1 MRNVASLAMLLLSSF
16 HCASGRR
23 FSVGT
28 DMRLSDVLRSVE
40 DGDVIELESGVHHI
54 AEELVIEKDNIRIEG
69 KGNGAT
75 INAGVT
81 IPKSAFVN
89 AGEGLLRADLSKL
102 NINLGSIT
110 SGGLGD
116 CANTKAEAFDSSS
129 GKRLR
134 LARYPNPQAET
145 IQPLWN
151 WMNIKSVVNS
161 STFVFGDEDKLMI
174 QKAFEFNQTDPLWLH
189 GFWKFDWADN
199 YCRVMNVDLDKNMII
214 TDPKTPAQYNL
225 TQNARYMIVNSLA
238 HLDEAEEY
246 FVDYSSKQLYISS
259 SFAGEGITMS
269 NLTNGM
275 SVINRYNFTLIN
287 TSIKYSQGTNLLLRV
302 SDSLVSGGDFGSC
315 GGEGLDHLGWNTT
328 IENTVVSESGCKG
341 IAVMGGDSATLT
353 PSGNIVRNNTISRFS
368 DWKRTYTPG
377 VFFSGVGNQI
387 IGNRIH
393 TGPHQGIFGG
403 GNDNYFA
410 HNNVSHL
417 VYETL
422 DTGAWY
428 AGRSWAN
435 RNNTLEYNTF
445 SDIRVLEKTA
455 LGVQSVQAIYNDDQ
469 LAATNVAHN
478 TFINC
483 TCGAYIGGGRHHWV
497 YNNTFINVTV
507 PVHLDD
513 RGLNW
518 ESDICTPPNGGL
530 WVDLRSRNYT
540 QPPYSTHYPDLL
552 NIDQPCHPVHNN
564 ITGNRWCGD
573 MNFTDFTQQQA
584 VSWNSTVYNNTR
596 FSC

>member
-1 MRNVASLAMLLLSSF
+1 MRYLLMLLLSSF
-16 HCASGRR
+16 HGTSGHRI
-23 FSVGT
+23 SVGT
-28 DMRLSDVLRSVE
+28 DMCLSDVLRSLE
-40 DGDVIELESGVHHI
+40 DGDVIDLESGVHHI
-54 AEELVIEKDNIRIEG
+54 TEELVIENDNIRIEG
-69 KGNGAT
+69 KGSGTT
-75 INAGVT
+75 INAGAT
-81 IPKSAFVN
+81 IPKSAFMS
-89 AGEGLLRADLSKL
+89 AGEGLMRADLGKL

-116 CANTKAEAFDSSS
+116 CANTKSEAFDSVS

-134 LARYPNPQAET
+134 LARYPNPQVGT
-145 IQPLWN
+145 VQPLWN
-151 WMNIKSVVNS
+151 WMNIKSIVNS
-161 STFVFGDEDKLMI
+161 SAFMFGDEDKAMI
-174 QKAFEFNQTDPLWLH
+174 QKAVESNQTDPLWLH
-189 GFWKFDWADN
+189 GFWNFDWADN
-199 YCRVMNVDLDKNMII
+199 YCRVMNVDLSNNII
-214 TDPKTPAQYNL
+214 SIDPKTPAQYNL

-246 FVDYSSKQLYISS
+246 FIDYRNKQLYISS
-259 SFAGEGITMS
+259 SFAGEGVVMS

-275 SVINRYNFTLIN
+275 SVMNRNNFTLIN
-287 TSIKYSQGTNLLLRV
+287 TSIKYSQGVNLLLRV
-302 SDSLVSGGDFGSC
+302 TNSLVSGGDFGSC
-315 GGEGLDHLGWNTT
+315 GTEGLDHLGWNTT

-341 IAVMGGDSATLT
+341 IVVMGGNSATLT

-393 TGPHQGIFGG
+393 TGPHQGISGG

-428 AGRSWAN
+428 SGKSWGN
-435 RNNTLEYNTF
+435 RNNTLMYNTF
-445 SDIRVLEKTA
+445 SNIRVLEKTA
-455 LGVQSVQAIYNDDQ
+455 LGAPSVQAIYNDDQ

-483 TCGAYIGGGRHHWV
+483 TCGTFIGGGRHHWV
-497 YNNTFINVTV
+497 YNNTYINVLV

-518 ESDICTPPNGGL
+518 QSDICSPPNGSL

-540 QPPYSTHYPDLL
+540 QPPYATHYPALL

-564 ITGNRWCGD
+564 ITANRWCGD
-573 MNFTDFTQQQA
+573 MKFTDFTQQQA
-584 VSWNSTVYNNTR
+584 VEWNSTVYNNTR